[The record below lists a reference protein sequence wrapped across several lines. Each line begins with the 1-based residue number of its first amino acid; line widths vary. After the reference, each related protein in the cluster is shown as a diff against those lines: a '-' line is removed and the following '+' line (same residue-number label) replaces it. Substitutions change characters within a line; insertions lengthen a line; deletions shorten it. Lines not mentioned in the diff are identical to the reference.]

1 MLSKNK
7 KESPCNKYFRQNLID
22 LDLDF
27 LFLRLYFHVS
37 GWTISPHTYHG
48 LRTEC

>member
-22 LDLDF
+22 LDLD
-27 LFLRLYFHVS
+27 LFK
-37 GWTISPHTYHG
+37 I
-48 LRTEC
+48 